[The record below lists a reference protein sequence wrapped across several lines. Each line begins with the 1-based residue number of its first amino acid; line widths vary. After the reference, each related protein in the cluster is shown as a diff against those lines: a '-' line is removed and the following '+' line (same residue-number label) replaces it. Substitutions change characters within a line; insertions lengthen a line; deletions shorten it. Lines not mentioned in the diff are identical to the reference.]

1 MRAKRHPTRGE
12 NLRRA
17 LAQEA
22 ARIMAEHGIRDFL
35 VAKRKAAERFGV
47 SDGTAVLPRNSEIEE
62 ALAAYQRLFG
72 GDSHLQALHAQRSA
86 ALAAMR
92 YLHEFEPRLVGAV
105 LSGTATEHSE
115 VQLHLFADRA
125 ESVTLKLIDQ
135 GIPHEV
141 TERRV
146 KLNAERSRAFPGVR
160 FEMDDQPIEATV
172 FPPDGIRQ
180 APVSPVDGRP
190 MRRASALEVEA
201 LLAATLTG
209 TRARAASRAQAFA
222 IVIARALLTRKEHH
236 AYRAASAVPL
246 LGDVFYVGGERARW
260 PVRQRGPRKAR
271 TGATHG
277 DTGPDALGQ
286 RGPGLCDSAAPAAT
300 SHRSISANPIPKPLS
315 PIGFDYRPIPL
326 TVTDTGHTM
335 QVNVPPG
342 SGGITVGDG
351 PLRAGAVPLPPAQR
365 GKHPRQALRRWWRT
379 WCTRTPKGS
388 WRSWPC

>member
-72 GDSHLQALHAQRSA
+72 GASHLQALHAQRSA

-92 YLHEFEPRLVGAV
+92 YLREFEPRLVGPV

-141 TERRV
+141 TERRI
-146 KLNAERSRAFPGVR
+146 KLNRERSRAFPGVR
-160 FEMDDQPIEATV
+160 FQLDDQPIEATV
-172 FPPDGIRQ
+172 FPPDDIRQ
-180 APVSPVDGRP
+180 APASPVDGRP
-190 MRRASALEVEA
+190 MRRANALEVEA
-201 LLAATLTG
+201 LLAQL
-209 TRARAASRAQAFA
+209 
-222 IVIARALLTRKEHH
+222 
-236 AYRAASAVPL
+236 
-246 LGDVFYVGGERARW
+246 
-260 PVRQRGPRKAR
+260 
-271 TGATHG
+271 
-277 DTGPDALGQ
+277 
-286 RGPGLCDSAAPAAT
+286 
-300 SHRSISANPIPKPLS
+300 
-315 PIGFDYRPIPL
+315 
-326 TVTDTGHTM
+326 
-335 QVNVPPG
+335 
-342 SGGITVGDG
+342 
-351 PLRAGAVPLPPAQR
+351 
-365 GKHPRQALRRWWRT
+365 
-379 WCTRTPKGS
+379 
-388 WRSWPC
+388 